1 MFLLFLKS
9 FNNEC
14 LSVSISSHYQYF
26 IFLQFLNQNQSCI
39 KCPFIVHYLI
49 LLFSFFMAFSEVKTA
64 KSVNFSFNAVLL
76 PCV

>member
-1 MFLLFLKS
+1 MFLLSLKS
-9 FNNEC
+9 FNNEY
-14 LSVSISSHYQYF
+14 LSLSISSHYQYF
-26 IFLQFLNQNQSCI
+26 IFLQFLNQNQSRI
-39 KCPFIVHYLI
+39 KCRFILHYLI